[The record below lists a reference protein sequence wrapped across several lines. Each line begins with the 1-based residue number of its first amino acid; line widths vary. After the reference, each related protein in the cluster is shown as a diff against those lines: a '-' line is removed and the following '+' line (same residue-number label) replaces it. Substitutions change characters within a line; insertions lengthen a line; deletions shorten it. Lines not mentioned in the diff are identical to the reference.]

1 MLSDKYAVD
10 EQRWRHLM
18 SCAQQGDGRS
28 YESLLTELG
37 GVIEAYL
44 RLRFGSIDILEDCVQ
59 ECLLAIH
66 NARHTYN
73 PERAFR
79 PWMFTLVRHRM
90 IDLLRKRNC
99 HIKTIEAT
107 EDKEIDLTN
116 PDHIHRLIDGVRV
129 LEALQPDYREAVAL
143 TKYAGM
149 TTLEAAN
156 WLGISESAIKARLR
170 RGLVAIHRQLE
181 IEEPVA

>member
-18 SCAQQGDGRS
+18 TRAQRGDSRS
-28 YESLLTELG
+28 YELLLTELG
-37 GVIEAYL
+37 RVIEAYL

-59 ECLLAIH
+59 ECLISIH

-73 PERAFR
+73 PKRAFR

-99 HIKTIEAT
+99 RIKTEEAS
-107 EDKEIDLTN
+107 DNNKFDLTD
-116 PDHIHRLIDGVRV
+116 PDHIHRLIDSVKV

-149 TTLEAAN
+149 TTLEAAK
-156 WLGISESAIKARLR
+156 WLGVSESAIKARLR
-170 RGLVAIHRQLE
+170 RGLLAIHRQLE
-181 IEEPVA
+181 IEETAA